1 MNLYD
6 LDSAFFA
13 LMDDIEAGRV
23 DPQEEVEDA
32 ETGETL
38 TLAEALDRLAMEF
51 DRKVE
56 NIGLWIKNL
65 VAEACAIK
73 AEEAALAK
81 RRRTAER
88 RAESLKQYLA
98 GALHGVKF
106 SAPRVAISFRRSS
119 AVEIA
124 PEAAARME
132 SEADARFC
140 TAKWSVSKTLVKE
153 ALARGEPVEGAAIV
167 DRVSTIVK

>member
-1 MNLYD
+1 MNLYE
-6 LDSAFFA
+6 LHSAFFA
-13 LMDDIEAGRV
+13 LMNDIEAGRV

-38 TLAEALDRLAMEF
+38 TLAEALDRLALDF

-65 VAEACAIK
+65 NAEAEAIR
-73 AEEAALAK
+73 AEETALAK

-88 RAESLKQYLA
+88 RAASLKGYLA
-98 GALHGVKF
+98 TALHGVKF

-119 AVEIA
+119 SVEVDE
-124 PEAAARME
+124 EAATRME

-140 TAKWSVSKTLVKE
+140 TAKWAVSKTLIKE
-153 ALARGEPVEGAAIV
+153 ALGRGESVPGAKIVETL
-167 DRVSTIVK
+167 STIVK

>member
-38 TLAEALDRLAMEF
+38 TLAEALDRLALDF

-65 VAEACAIK
+65 VAEAAAIK

-88 RAESLKQYLA
+88 RAESLKGYLA
-98 GALHGVKF
+98 TALHGVKF
-106 SAPRVAISFRRSS
+106 NASRVAISFRRSS
-119 AVEIA
+119 AVEVDSDV
-124 PEAAARME
+124 AARME
-132 SEADARFC
+132 AEKDERYC
-140 TAKWSVSKTLVKE
+140 TAKWTVSKTLVKK
-153 ALARGEPVEGAAIV
+153 AIDSGEDVPGAQIVEH
-167 DRVSTIVK
+167 VSTIVK